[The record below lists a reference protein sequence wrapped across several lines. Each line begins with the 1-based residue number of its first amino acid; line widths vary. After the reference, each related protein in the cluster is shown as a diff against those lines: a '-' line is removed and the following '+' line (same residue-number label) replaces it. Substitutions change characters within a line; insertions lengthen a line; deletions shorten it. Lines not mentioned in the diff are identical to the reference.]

1 MNAEQIAKLN
11 LGRIYFKFNEEEQ
24 DFIYIRVIKLESDG
38 YVIIRHLS
46 DSSETRERLIDI
58 KKEYSPLAPYGV
70 MTVSKVYIG
79 YAANGARVPDVV
91 TLFYKYRNKG
101 INYNDPDI
109 LCRQAM
115 SDIFYIPYCTTEVN
129 PMVGFSVTKE
139 SLPPEFKSV
148 NELSECDEVEESI
161 AINVYITDT
170 LDSLCEIIGDRYDD
184 ILYGLLKTRFDYLK
198 SFNAISVSELD
209 EPPDTLD
216 GYCKTLKLLYKTNNF
231 IQDVYDAN
239 NIIKVDFEIVD
250 NEDVE
255 NNVLDQEQKETLE
268 MITRQV
274 MDKTIYMKYSYEIN
288 LSALKVYHVLVM
300 DRNDTLFIVCFT
312 KSSEEFLAKVED
324 YYENDYDKI
333 RKRILEAIGYY
344 DKYTDVTINQ
354 F

>member
-11 LGRIYFKFNEEEQ
+11 LGRIYFKFKEEEQ
-24 DFIYIRVIKLESDG
+24 EFIYIRVIKLESDG
-38 YVIIRHLS
+38 YVIIRNLS
-46 DSSETRERLIDI
+46 DSKETRERLIDI
-58 KKEYSPLAPYGV
+58 KKEYSPLAPYGI

-79 YAANGARVPDVV
+79 YGANGVRVPDVV

-115 SDIFYIPYCTTEVN
+115 SDIFYTPYCTSQVN
-129 PMVGFSVTKE
+129 PIVGFSVSKE

-184 ILYGLLKTRFDYLK
+184 ILYSLLKARFDYLK
-198 SFNAISVSELD
+198 SFNAVSVSDLD
-209 EPPDTLD
+209 SPPDTLD
-216 GYCKTLKLLYKTNNF
+216 GYCKSLKILYTTNNF
-231 IQDVYDAN
+231 MQDVYDAN

-250 NEDVE
+250 NENVE
-255 NNVLDQEQKETLE
+255 NNVLDQDQKETLE
-268 MITRQV
+268 IITRQV

-288 LSALKVYHVLVM
+288 LAALKVCHILVM

-333 RKRILEAIGYY
+333 RKRILEGIGYY
-344 DKYTDVTINQ
+344 DKYSDVTINQ